1 MGSTQSYTAK
11 QNLVRLSEATADS
24 RATPY
29 TNRVN
34 LSRLTGV
41 NADAFVRN
49 ATLLGR
55 LGGDAAVSALVRYF
69 YGKALQ
75 NPQTS
80 RLFDAPDA
88 ISMENRIQK
97 QIAYLKVVLGGF
109 DDGVVD
115 IAAANTYL
123 STLGI
128 SSTQFDA
135 VVEAIAATLRSQNVQ
150 PEVIGEVVAFC
161 DGMRGRIVR

>member
-11 QNLVRLSEATADS
+11 QNLVRLSEATAES
-24 RATPY
+24 KASPY

-34 LSRLTGV
+34 LSRLSGV

-55 LGGDAAVSALVRYF
+55 LGGDGAVESLVRYF

-75 NPQTS
+75 DPRTN

-88 ISMENRIQK
+88 ISMENRIQR
-97 QIAYLKVVLGGF
+97 QIAYLKVALGGA
-109 DDGVVD
+109 DNGVVD
-115 IAAANTYL
+115 VSGANSYL
-123 STLGI
+123 STLGVT
-128 SSTQFDA
+128 SVQFDA
-135 VVEAIAATLRSQNVQ
+135 VVEAILATLRSQNVQ
-150 PEVIGEVVAFC
+150 PEVMGEVVAFC
-161 DGMRGRIVR
+161 DGMRGKIVR

>member
-1 MGSTQSYTAK
+1 MGSIQSYTAK
-11 QNLVRLSEATADS
+11 QNLVRLSEATAES
-24 RATPY
+24 KASPY

-34 LSRLTGV
+34 LSRLSGV
-41 NADAFVRN
+41 NANAFVRN

-55 LGGDAAVSALVRYF
+55 LGGDAMVESFVRYF
-69 YGKALQ
+69 YGKVLQ
-75 NPQTS
+75 DPRTN

-123 STLGI
+123 TTLGI
-128 SSTQFDA
+128 SSAQFDA

-150 PEVIGEVVAFC
+150 PEVIGEVEAFC
-161 DGMRGRIVR
+161 DGMRGRIIR